1 MTTSICSCFF
11 FLFRKCKILICY
23 VTDYVVD
30 HITGYWLNI
39 LVDCRHKFIEKVWKQ
54 VHFVYKGFLGM
65 IGKGFNRH
73 NFSNELKLPWITFNS
88 FFFFTDVMV
97 VVCVKIKHHTEN
109 PESKIKHSWIIV
121 IQNKPKNSANN
132 QDRLIPLKCRHVCLL
147 RGSFRLA
154 CSCRTRHW
162 TSVTV
167 GEA

>member
-1 MTTSICSCFF
+1 MLCYRLCCWPHNWLLIEHFGRLSSEVH
-11 FLFRKCKILICY
+11 RKSLK
-23 VTDYVVD
+23 
-30 HITGYWLNI
+30 TGTFCLK
-39 LVDCRHKFIEKVWKQ
+39 R
-54 VHFVYKGFLGM
+54 FLGDD
-65 IGKGFNRH
+65 IDKGFNRH

-88 FFFFTDVMV
+88 FFFTDVMV